1 MPTKA
6 AYELSGFCKTRHQL
20 GLGYRAGQR
29 QQNGLEGK
37 CDFPQVLKSN
47 CCHFLGSSF
56 GSGKPGRKSGIMG
69 SRKSKKIG
77 AISGE
82 KTLAPTLSN
91 RFALTTKQKLNKKK
105 QIKIEEK
112 NGKTEKEKKR
122 IR

>member
-1 MPTKA
+1 
-6 AYELSGFCKTRHQL
+6 
-20 GLGYRAGQR
+20 
-29 QQNGLEGK
+29 
-37 CDFPQVLKSN
+37 
-47 CCHFLGSSF
+47 
-56 GSGKPGRKSGIMG
+56 MG

-91 RFALTTKQKLNKKK
+91 WFALTTKQKLNKKK

-112 NGKTEKEKKR
+112 NGKTEKEKRR

>member
-1 MPTKA
+1 
-6 AYELSGFCKTRHQL
+6 
-20 GLGYRAGQR
+20 
-29 QQNGLEGK
+29 
-37 CDFPQVLKSN
+37 
-47 CCHFLGSSF
+47 
-56 GSGKPGRKSGIMG
+56 MG

-91 RFALTTKQKLNKKK
+91 WFALTTKQKLNKKK